1 MRYEIEDMRYEC
13 GDGDGGCS
21 RDTRKTAIKNR
32 CSLLTPGYFEL
43 KIRDYKSH
51 HPITAGIFCTAF

>member
-43 KIRDYKSH
+43 
-51 HPITAGIFCTAF
+51 